1 MRSSWL
7 LLWCV
12 AISSYSVFVNVGLV
26 LCGCSCSLFF
36 FLIIMICYWSVPLDF
51 YVLLILVFVI
61 GSSWLLLWR
70 VAISP
75 YSLFVNVG
83 RVLCFVRVFLVLHF
97 DYYELLLV
105 CALGLIFVTDIILCY
120 WYVI

>member
-1 MRSSWL
+1 MF
-7 LLWCV
+7 V
-12 AISSYSVFVNVGLV
+12 APVFFV
-26 LCGCSCSLFF
+26 
-36 FLIIMICYWSVPLDF
+36 
-51 YVLLILVFVI
+51 LVFVR
-61 GSSWLLLWR
+61 GNYCCFRLVAFVFDCLFLTLFSVRSSWLLLWR